1 MKKILLLTIALLSI
15 AGAWAE
21 EKAPGIVVWMTDG
34 NKTEVLFAD
43 VPELTYADGYV
54 TIQTNK
60 PSTTLSWPLET
71 VEKLTFEEVSTS
83 IKTTSLDILSDKMAV
98 YDLGGKLI
106 RSRVKSLSELPKG
119 TYIVKDGSVTIK
131 VVRK

>member
-1 MKKILLLTIALLSI
+1 MKKILLLTIALLSF

-21 EKAPGIVVWMTDG
+21 EKASGIVVWMTDG

-71 VEKLTFEEVSTS
+71 VLKLTFEEVSTS